1 MSSTPAPVSLLPTNA
16 TIQSLTHSFL
26 SPTLPSTSMRLAI
39 QSITTELLTFAQTHN
54 LTLSDATL
62 IPILRGGL
70 PMYLTAQALFPTA
83 PCVLVRCSKHKGT
96 DTVSMDWLGRCP
108 SGEEA
113 GILLLDTVI
122 ASGDTLV
129 KICDE
134 IFEAN
139 GGVPKVVTVLS
150 CYVSPLGVQ
159 KVAKHPVVREV
170 FVGWEAEGFDDKGL
184 LVPYPGD
191 VGDKLYG
198 AAVKVV

>member
-1 MSSTPAPVSLLPTNA
+1 APVSLLLPTNP
-16 TIQSLTHSFL
+16 TIQSLIPSFL
-26 SPTLPSTSMRLAI
+26 APTLPSTSMRLAI
-39 QSITTELLTFAQTHN
+39 QTITTELLTFAQSHN
-54 LTLSDATL
+54 PTLPHATL

-70 PMYLTAQALFPTA
+70 PMYLIAQTLFPSA
-83 PCVLVRCSKHKGT
+83 PCVLVRCSKLKGT
-96 DTVSMDWLGRCP
+96 DTVTVDWLGRRPC
-108 SGEEA
+108 SESIEDG

-129 KICDE
+129 RICDE

-170 FVGWEAEGFDDKGL
+170 VVGWEAEGFDDKGL

-198 AAVKVV
+198 AAAK